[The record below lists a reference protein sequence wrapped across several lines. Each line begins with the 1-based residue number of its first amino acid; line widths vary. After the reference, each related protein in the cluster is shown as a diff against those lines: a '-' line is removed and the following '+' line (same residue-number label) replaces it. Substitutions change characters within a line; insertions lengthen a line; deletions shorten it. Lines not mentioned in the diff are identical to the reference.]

1 MIPLDLKLRN
11 FMAYRET
18 SLSFN
23 GIHLAALTGHNG
35 AGKSSLLDAITW
47 VIWGKA
53 RARRDDELI
62 RLGQSEMEVEL
73 TFGLNDNVYR
83 IVRKRESSGRGRS
96 SLSFQVEDAGGW
108 RTLSEPSLRATE
120 TKIND
125 LLRLDYDTFI
135 NSAFLLQGRADE
147 FTTKRPAER
156 KKILSDI
163 LGLEIYDRYADQ
175 AKQQAAQNE
184 QEARLIEARMQ
195 DIERELA
202 KEPEYRTQLAVAE
215 RDIATLSRDLETAE
229 QTLELLR
236 ERHRAINDKQRQL
249 EDLRDRLKAT
259 QTDITDLTQAVATA
273 QNVIDRYQATL
284 ARRAE
289 IETGLAQLAEARTTV
304 QDWDTR
310 LQEWARLSD
319 QKHRLDQALHSAK
332 ARVESDLRASTTRIE
347 MLAPKA
353 AAVEEHRRTL
363 EQTQTELAALTQLQA
378 ELDTRRTDLSMLE
391 QEAVRLAEQNKQLEQ
406 EMAEIKEN
414 LTQLEH
420 AGSNCPVCKRPLDE
434 HHRAEVL
441 AQFQADGTERGDQ
454 WRANKARRA
463 EIDRQQQDT
472 RQQVTNMERQLKQL
486 GKLQGQAAKME
497 QAVQEAEAAALEL
510 TQAQAQ
516 QVTLQQQLENKT
528 YAAEVL
534 ADLTEVK
541 AELARLGYDEAAHKQ
556 ARASVQ
562 ALTHFETEGRDLT
575 DAEKRIKEETARQTK
590 DRARL
595 DRLRE
600 QTGKDRSRVT
610 ELEAET
616 AGFTEL
622 TEQLNQASSAVTE
635 LDRRERTARDQK
647 IMAQQMLD
655 FVAQQAAERSKQ
667 AGKLE
672 KVRQTAGIYRE
683 LQTAFG
689 KKGVQAL
696 LIESAI
702 PEIEDEANRLL
713 SRMTDGRMN
722 LRFETQREA
731 RSGDSTIETLDIL
744 IADEAGTRDYELYS
758 GGEAFRINFA
768 IRIAISKVLARRAGA
783 QLQTLMIDE
792 GFGTQDAQGRE
803 RLVEAINAIQDDFER
818 LIVITHID
826 ELKDAFPV
834 RIDVWKTPD
843 GSQVAIL

>member
-18 SLSFN
+18 TLSFN

-47 VIWGKA
+47 AIWGKA

-73 TFGLNDNVYR
+73 TFGLNENVYR

-96 SLSFQVEDAGGW
+96 NLSFQVEDAGGW
-108 RTLSEPSLRATE
+108 RTLSETSLRATE
-120 TKIND
+120 AKINA

-163 LGLEIYDRYADQ
+163 LGLEIYDRYAEQ
-175 AKQQAAQNE
+175 AKQQASQNE

-195 DIERELA
+195 DIQRELA
-202 KEPEYRTQLAVAE
+202 KEPEYRAQLAAAE
-215 RDIATLSRDLETAE
+215 QDIAAMSRQLKDAE

-249 EDLRDRLKAT
+249 EDLRDRLAST
-259 QTDITDLTQAVATA
+259 QTDMADLTQAVQAA
-273 QNVIDRYQATL
+273 QSVIDRYQATL

-289 IETGLAQLAEARTTV
+289 IEAGLAQLAQARAAV

-310 LQEWARLSD
+310 LQESARLSD
-319 QKHRLDQALHSAK
+319 QMHRLDRALQQARAK
-332 ARVESDLRASTTRIE
+332 IESDLRASTTKIE
-347 MLAPKA
+347 MLSPKA
-353 AAVEEHRRTL
+353 AAANSHRERLAETR
-363 EQTQTELAALTQLQA
+363 TELAALTALQA
-378 ELDTRRTDLSMLE
+378 DLETQRGGLSALD
-391 QEAVRLAEQNKQLEQ
+391 QEAARLAEQNKQLEQ

-414 LTQLEH
+414 LTQLQQ
-420 AGSNCPVCKRPLDE
+420 AGSNCPVCKRALDE

-463 EIDRQQQDT
+463 EISGQQQDA
-472 RQQVTNMERQLKQL
+472 RQQVANMERQLKQL

-510 TQAQAQ
+510 TQAQSQ
-516 QVTLQQQLENKT
+516 QARLQQQLNNKT
-528 YAAEVL
+528 YAADVL

-556 ARASVQ
+556 ARATVQ
-562 ALTHFETEGRDLT
+562 TLTHFETEGRDLA

-595 DRLRE
+595 ERLQA
-600 QTGKDRSRVT
+600 QTTKDSSRVAL
-610 ELEAET
+610 LEDET

-622 TEQLNQASSAVTE
+622 TEQLNQASAAVDS

-655 FVAQQAAERSKQ
+655 FVAQQATEHSRQ

-731 RSGDSTIETLDIL
+731 KSSDSTIETLDIL

>member
-289 IETGLAQLAEARTTV
+289 IEAGLAQLTEARTTV

-378 ELDTRRTDLSMLE
+378 DLDTRRTDLSMLE

-635 LDRRERTARDQK
+635 LDRRERTDRDQK